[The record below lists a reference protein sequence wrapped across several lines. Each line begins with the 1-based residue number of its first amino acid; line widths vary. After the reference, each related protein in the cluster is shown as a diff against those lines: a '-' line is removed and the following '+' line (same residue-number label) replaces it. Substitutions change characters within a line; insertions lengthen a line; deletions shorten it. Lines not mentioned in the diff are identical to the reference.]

1 MENKYDDEIRRIL
14 KEIREL
20 ETNID
25 RAHRYSNDASHLIQ
39 TVERKTKLIE
49 LLLKG

>member
-1 MENKYDDEIRRIL
+1 MKNKHDDEIKRIL
-14 KEIREL
+14 EEIREL

-25 RAHRYSNDASHLIQ
+25 RAQRHSNDASHLIQ

>member
-1 MENKYDDEIRRIL
+1 MENKHDDEIIRML

-25 RAHRYSNDASHLIQ
+25 RAQRYDYDASHLIQ

-49 LLLKG
+49 SLSKG